1 MITKIYTAEAP
12 TPAGHYS
19 QAIVHN
25 GLVYVAGQLPIN
37 PHVADK
43 TPGDIAQQT
52 TQVLRNL
59 EAVLKASGSSK
70 DMVLKV
76 TIYVSDIS
84 LWGEINKIYAAFFGD
99 HRPARAVIPVKD
111 LNYGYQLEL
120 EAIAAV
126 A

>member
-1 MITKIYTAEAP
+1 MITKIFTPDAP
-12 TPAGHYS
+12 APAGHYS
-19 QAIVHN
+19 QAIVYN

-37 PHVADK
+37 PFSTEKVA
-43 TPGDIAQQT
+43 GDIEQQT
-52 TQVLRNL
+52 TQVLQNL
-59 EAVLKASGSSK
+59 DAVLKAAGSNR
-70 DMVLKV
+70 DLVLKV

-84 LWGEINKIYAAFFGD
+84 LWATINKVYGEFFGD

>member
-1 MITKIYTAEAP
+1 MITKVFTPEAP
-12 TPAGHYS
+12 SPAGHYS

-37 PHVADK
+37 PHMTEKV
-43 TPGDIAQQT
+43 PGDIAQQT
-52 TQVLRNL
+52 ILVLRNL
-59 EAVLKASGSSK
+59 DAVLKAAGSSK

-84 LWGEINKIYAAFFGD
+84 LWGTINKVYGEFFGD

>member
-1 MITKIYTAEAP
+1 MITKIFTPDSPA
-12 TPAGHYS
+12 PAGHYS
-19 QAIVHN
+19 QAIVYN
-25 GLVYVAGQLPIN
+25 GLVYVAGQLPIK
-37 PHVADK
+37 PFSSEKVA
-43 TPGDIAQQT
+43 GDIEQQT
-52 TQVLRNL
+52 TQVLQNL
-59 EAVLKASGSSK
+59 DAVLKAAGSNR
-70 DMVLKV
+70 DLVLKV

-84 LWGEINKIYAAFFGD
+84 LWATINKVYGEFFGD